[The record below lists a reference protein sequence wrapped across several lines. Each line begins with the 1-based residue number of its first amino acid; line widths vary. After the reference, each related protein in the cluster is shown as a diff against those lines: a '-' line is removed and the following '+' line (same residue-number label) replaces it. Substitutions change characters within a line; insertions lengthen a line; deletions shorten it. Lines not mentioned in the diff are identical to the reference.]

1 MVGYVIVDGR
11 CCSNVAGFVNQ
22 PASLTK
28 LATCNGNIVVLM
40 QQEQLGYMNLPIA

>member
-22 PASLTK
+22 PASLTNWQRVMEICSTD
-28 LATCNGNIVVLM
+28 AA
-40 QQEQLGYMNLPIA
+40 EQLGYMNLPIA